1 MKYDINSCA
10 SEHTC
15 NTPIYLEGTSHST
28 KILPFNAPIYLFFFK
43 KKRMESQLWTG
54 DPFRQMCDMGKKIYI
69 QVIMHLTLVDF
80 VRLYPP
86 TSRPND
92 HWYSKF
98 QQKQTKIHYTILHVH
113 TLSGPL
119 IDPQIQHTD
128 FC

>member
-1 MKYDINSCA
+1 MLLYTYFS
-10 SEHTC
+10 
-15 NTPIYLEGTSHST
+15 L
-28 KILPFNAPIYLFFFK
+28 K

-92 HWYSKF
+92 HWYSKY

-119 IDPQIQHTD
+119 IDPQIQISVRD
-128 FC
+128 ISPLN